1 MLFNHHL
8 LTLQP
13 EGRFG
18 KEQMKLNV
26 RAPHCMDPF
35 QGFMHG
41 FEFVIA
47 YSFSYKESQIVKQK
61 ATHNLNSF
69 LPQYIKNWLLI

>member
-1 MLFNHHL
+1 MLFNHHP

-13 EGRFG
+13 EGRFD

-26 RAPHCMDPF
+26 RAPQCMDPF
-35 QGFMHG
+35 QGFIHG
-41 FEFVIA
+41 FEFIIV
-47 YSFSYKESQIVKQK
+47 YSFSYKEPQIVQQK
-61 ATHNLNSF
+61 ATHILDPF